1 MCLQDRQSFGLEVRS
16 GLYLLNL
23 ELQVRGLITASSHQP
38 DDGSFAPTG
47 LVFKSLNA
55 LLSGRWILIG
65 WRKKE
70 EAQIPRSWCT
80 RAGQWQV
87 NIVSVKLAL

>member
-1 MCLQDRQSFGLEVRS
+1 MCLQDRESFENGSSR
-16 GLYLLNL
+16 YLLNL
-23 ELQVRGLITASSHQP
+23 ELQVRGLVTASPHQP
-38 DDGSFAPTG
+38 DDGSFVPTG
-47 LVFKSLNA
+47 LVIKSLNA
-55 LLSGRWILIG
+55 LLSGKRILIG

-87 NIVSVKLAL
+87 DIVSVKLAL